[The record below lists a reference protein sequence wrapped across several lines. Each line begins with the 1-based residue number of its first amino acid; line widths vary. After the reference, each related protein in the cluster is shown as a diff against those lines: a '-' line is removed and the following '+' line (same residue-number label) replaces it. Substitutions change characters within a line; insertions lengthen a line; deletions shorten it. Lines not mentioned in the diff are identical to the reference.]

1 MVLLKKKPVLYTP
14 LPSLS
19 TILQPLSALNG
30 EPSASSPSTA
40 TAATTAEEAPVPA
53 DAEDD
58 EEQLERLRSVFR
70 GEFEGAQ
77 GMVGAGKGKK
87 AGTRLLN
94 NNPSTSTY
102 TQTNGTLETNG
113 IPLGPV
119 GGLAESENGES
130 DPAQIALMAHMA
142 HMAQLQQQ
150 QITTQEPLPQRAEED
165 SSASTLAALT
175 ALGAMLPPPVPAQA
189 PAPAPPV
196 HWRIWDRECYYV
208 PETGEIFTDYE
219 WVWSDGKELELIS
232 EHISLVS
239 HFTNNRFISA
249 NVREIL
255 LLPSFADLVSIGE
268 IQPHLLQGPRV

>member
-1 MVLLKKKPVLYTP
+1 MVLLKRKPVLYTP

-30 EPSASSPSTA
+30 ETSAPSPST
-40 TAATTAEEAPVPA
+40 TAAQATDEAPVPA

-58 EEQLERLRSVFR
+58 EEQLEKLRSVFR

-87 AGTRLLN
+87 AGTRLLS
-94 NNPSTSTY
+94 STTAYSSH
-102 TQTNGTLETNG
+102 QTNGTIDTNG
-113 IPLGPV
+113 AHLGPV
-119 GGLAESENGES
+119 GGLPESENGDS

-142 HMAQLQQQ
+142 HMAQFQQQ
-150 QITTQEPLPQRAEED
+150 QNVPQEPAPQTEED

-175 ALGAMLPPPVPAQA
+175 ALGAMLPPPVPAQAPA

-219 WVWSDGKELELIS
+219 WVWQLG
-232 EHISLVS
+232 
-239 HFTNNRFISA
+239 
-249 NVREIL
+249 
-255 LLPSFADLVSIGE
+255 
-268 IQPHLLQGPRV
+268 

>member
-1 MVLLKKKPVLYTP
+1 MVLLKRKPVLYTP

-30 EPSASSPSTA
+30 EPTASSPSTA
-40 TAATTAEEAPVPA
+40 AAATTTDEVPIPA

-58 EEQLERLRSVFR
+58 EEQLERLRSVFL

-77 GMVGAGKGKK
+77 GMVGAGKGRK

-94 NNPSTSTY
+94 NIPPTSNLP
-102 TQTNGTLETNG
+102 QTNGTSEQPNG
-113 IPLGPV
+113 VHLGPV
-119 GGLAESENGES
+119 GGLTEGENGES

-142 HMAQLQQQ
+142 HMAQLQQHQPVATEESVPQ
-150 QITTQEPLPQRAEED
+150 QGEED

-189 PAPAPPV
+189 PAPPPPV

-219 WVWSDGKELELIS
+219 
-232 EHISLVS
+232 
-239 HFTNNRFISA
+239 
-249 NVREIL
+249 
-255 LLPSFADLVSIGE
+255 
-268 IQPHLLQGPRV
+268 

>member
-1 MVLLKKKPVLYTP
+1 MVLLKRKPVLYTP
-14 LPSLS
+14 LPSLT
-19 TILQPLSALNG
+19 TILQPLSASSG
-30 EPSASSPSTA
+30 EASTSSPS
-40 TAATTAEEAPVPA
+40 AAAAPAPEEAPVPA

-58 EEQLERLRSVFR
+58 EEQLEKLRSVFR

-94 NNPSTSTY
+94 NTAASTSAYNSNPVNGT
-102 TQTNGTLETNG
+102 TDTNGSH
-113 IPLGPV
+113 LGPV
-119 GGLAESENGES
+119 GGLAEVENGEN

-150 QITTQEPLPQRAEED
+150 QTVPSETAPQED

-175 ALGAMLPPPVPAQA
+175 ALGAMLPPPVPTPA
-189 PAPAPPV
+189 PAPAPQV

-219 WVWSDGKELELIS
+219 
-232 EHISLVS
+232 
-239 HFTNNRFISA
+239 
-249 NVREIL
+249 
-255 LLPSFADLVSIGE
+255 
-268 IQPHLLQGPRV
+268 